1 MNSLARFQQQ
11 SLACSNATSVQVARV
26 TDTEGNEIGGATGK
40 GAGYKYF
47 GAAKL
52 LPGVRELFEKEAPR

>member
-1 MNSLARFQQQ
+1 M
-11 SLACSNATSVQVARV
+11 

-47 GAAKL
+47 GAAKQ
-52 LPGVRELFEKEAPR
+52 LPGVRELFEKEAPRQEFLPMTSSQECIVIYLL

>member
-1 MNSLARFQQQ
+1 ML
-11 SLACSNATSVQVARV
+11 VQVARV

-40 GAGYKYF
+40 GAGYEYF

-52 LPGVRELFEKEAPR
+52 LPGVRELFENEAPR